1 MAVVLIIDDDAQIR
15 ELWADIL
22 SEEGHK
28 VRAAPSGVQGVE
40 IAKSEDVDVIITDIL
55 MPDKDGIETLLEIKS
70 IRPKTRIVA
79 VSGGGEILSSAY
91 VKVAEK
97 LGADAALQK
106 PVDIDELCRVVSD
119 LAGARIRSEGARS

>member
-1 MAVVLIIDDDAQIR
+1 
-15 ELWADIL
+15 
-22 SEEGHK
+22 
-28 VRAAPSGVQGVE
+28 
-40 IAKSEDVDVIITDIL
+40 

-70 IRPKTRIVA
+70 ARPQTRIIA
-79 VSGGGEILSSAY
+79 VSGGGEILSSSY

-119 LAGARIRSEGARS
+119 LAGARTRSEGTGS